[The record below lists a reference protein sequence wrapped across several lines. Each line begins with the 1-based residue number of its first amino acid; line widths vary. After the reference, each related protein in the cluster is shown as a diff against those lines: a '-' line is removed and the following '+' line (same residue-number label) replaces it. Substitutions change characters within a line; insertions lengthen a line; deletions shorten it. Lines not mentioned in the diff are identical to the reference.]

1 MLTCSVQ
8 SDVVQFCGLV
18 SVFLVRKMG
27 DLALHSALDA
37 RLETKKKTQCSF
49 LCDFIFFLFSLSLS
63 FLFAIGGEKA
73 SLRKHPF
80 SSLFAD

>member
-8 SDVVQFCGLV
+8 SGVVQFCGLV

-37 RLETKKKTQCSF
+37 RLETKKKKTYLTREA
-49 LCDFIFFLFSLSLS
+49 LCMCVLLSRFS
-63 FLFAIGGEKA
+63 
-73 SLRKHPF
+73 RF
-80 SSLFAD
+80 SRFPVSEV

>member
-18 SVFLVRKMG
+18 SVFLVHKMG

-37 RLETKKKTQCSF
+37 RLETKKKKTYLTREA
-49 LCDFIFFLFSLSLS
+49 LCTCVLLSHFS
-63 FLFAIGGEKA
+63 
-73 SLRKHPF
+73 RF
-80 SSLFAD
+80 SRFPVSEV

>member
-8 SDVVQFCGLV
+8 SGVVQFCGLV

-37 RLETKKKTQCSF
+37 RLETKKKKKTY
-49 LCDFIFFLFSLSLS
+49 LTREAL
-63 FLFAIGGEKA
+63 
-73 SLRKHPF
+73 
-80 SSLFAD
+80 

>member
-8 SDVVQFCGLV
+8 SGVVQFCGLV

-37 RLETKKKTQCSF
+37 RLETKKKNLPNASSRDAEILPLWCESVV
-49 LCDFIFFLFSLSLS
+49 
-63 FLFAIGGEKA
+63 GELA
-73 SLRKHPF
+73 W
-80 SSLFAD
+80 